1 MRNMHL
7 YMNILIYIFTL
18 TSLYIQILGGID
30 GIHMKPGSKV
40 LYLGAAAGTTVSHV
54 SDIVG
59 PTGCVYAVGKHFYI
73 YIGTF
78 IYVYIY
84 IYIYV
89 FICLFIH
96 MYIYICLYTYPIFS
110 AQLDVFML

>member
-1 MRNMHL
+1 MRNMYL
-7 YMNILIYIFTL
+7 YINIHIYIFTL

-73 YIGTF
+73 SIGTF
-78 IYVYIY
+78 LCVY
-84 IYIYV
+84 
-89 FICLFIH
+89 ICLFICL
-96 MYIYICLYTYPIFS
+96 YICIYICLYTYPILS
-110 AQLDVFML
+110 DQLDISMP